1 LQAVWFTLFLQ
12 DWLVD
17 MNLELE
23 KKEAKQ
29 ILGDADTM
37 QIQQYLTK
45 RQLKRIKK
53 KMRKILGR

>member
-1 LQAVWFTLFLQ
+1 
-12 DWLVD
+12 

-37 QIQQYLTK
+37 RIQQYLTK

-53 KMRKILGR
+53 KMSKILRRWPNVSHL